1 MFDKKCKLVLMIL
14 VFMLSLSAV
23 SAIDSNTTDD
33 MEVNDMEEEPP
44 SAINEDLSADE
55 VLATSNSSG
64 NYSLSGNDVKI
75 YYTTGA
81 AGPDGAGACS
91 HA

>member
-64 NYSLSGNDVKI
+64 NYSYPERVQYDLQRH
-75 YYTTGA
+75 
-81 AGPDGAGACS
+81 PE
-91 HA
+91 